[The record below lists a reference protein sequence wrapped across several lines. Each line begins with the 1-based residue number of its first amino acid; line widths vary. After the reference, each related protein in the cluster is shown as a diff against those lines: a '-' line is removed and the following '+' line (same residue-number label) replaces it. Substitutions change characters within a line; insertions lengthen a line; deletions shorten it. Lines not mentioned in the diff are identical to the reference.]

1 MDYTICCT
9 YALFDSLLYR
19 LKYDSY
25 DVSSERNC
33 AGNTNAC
40 CFSCNFRHCR
50 YWTYITWNRIDSYFD
65 TNQTCRQGLGSL
77 FFDNL
82 T

>member
-1 MDYTICCT
+1 MDYILCCT

-33 AGNTNAC
+33 AGNTNEC
-40 CFSCNFRHCR
+40 CVLR
-50 YWTYITWNRIDSYFD
+50 YFWYSWNWTYITWNRIDSYFD
-65 TNQTCRQGLGSL
+65 PNQTCRQGLGSL
-77 FFDNL
+77 FFL
-82 T
+82 II